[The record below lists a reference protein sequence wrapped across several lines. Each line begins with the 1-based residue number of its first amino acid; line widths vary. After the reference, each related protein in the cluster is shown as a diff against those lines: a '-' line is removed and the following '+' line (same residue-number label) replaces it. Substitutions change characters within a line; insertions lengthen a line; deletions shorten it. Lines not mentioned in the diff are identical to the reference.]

1 MDTPIY
7 YHSRLV
13 EDHTL
18 RNKNKG
24 IHFITEWQF
33 TRFFDKV
40 IFLLLIFNIHFFLK
54 PCLDAYRS
62 DDDRLGIFTWRGA
75 YRWIK
80 IRVCPAAVLVFRQK
94 VFVLFVTLLREPV
107 LKMHI

>member
-40 IFLLLIFNIHFFLK
+40 NFCCLYLIYIFFLNHD
-54 PCLDAYRS
+54 L
-62 DDDRLGIFTWRGA
+62 
-75 YRWIK
+75 
-80 IRVCPAAVLVFRQK
+80 
-94 VFVLFVTLLREPV
+94 
-107 LKMHI
+107 MHIGQMTTD

>member
-40 IFLLLIFNIHFFLK
+40 NFLLLIFNIHFFLNHD
-54 PCLDAYRS
+54 L
-62 DDDRLGIFTWRGA
+62 
-75 YRWIK
+75 
-80 IRVCPAAVLVFRQK
+80 
-94 VFVLFVTLLREPV
+94 
-107 LKMHI
+107 MHIGQMTTDKRFLPGGAPTDGLKYGYVLLLFSCSVRRFLFCL

>member
-18 RNKNKG
+18 RNKNNG

-40 IFLLLIFNIHFFLK
+40 NFLLLIFNIHFFLNHD
-54 PCLDAYRS
+54 L
-62 DDDRLGIFTWRGA
+62 
-75 YRWIK
+75 
-80 IRVCPAAVLVFRQK
+80 
-94 VFVLFVTLLREPV
+94 
-107 LKMHI
+107 MHIGQMTTD

>member
-18 RNKNKG
+18 RKKNKG

-40 IFLLLIFNIHFFLK
+40 NFLLLIFNIHFFLNHD
-54 PCLDAYRS
+54 L
-62 DDDRLGIFTWRGA
+62 
-75 YRWIK
+75 
-80 IRVCPAAVLVFRQK
+80 
-94 VFVLFVTLLREPV
+94 
-107 LKMHI
+107 MHIGQMTTD